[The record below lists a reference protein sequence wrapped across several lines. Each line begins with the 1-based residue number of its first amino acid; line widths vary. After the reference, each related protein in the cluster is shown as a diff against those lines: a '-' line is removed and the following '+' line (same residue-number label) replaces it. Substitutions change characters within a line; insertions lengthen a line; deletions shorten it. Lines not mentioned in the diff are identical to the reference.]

1 MKDSQRGMKKWASF
15 NALNEQKTYQNI
27 AIKKHRNCPP
37 GPLSDEQTEEINH
50 ALIRFPGRR
59 VIVSYYID
67 GEKQCEGVLTKVD
80 PIGKF
85 ILIGSKKIAFSA
97 LRKIV
102 LSDME

>member
-1 MKDSQRGMKKWASF
+1 MKKWAPF
-15 NALNEQKTYQNI
+15 DALNEQKTYQNI
-27 AIKKHRNCPP
+27 VIKKHRSCPP
-37 GPLSDEQTEEINH
+37 GLLSEEQTEEIND
-50 ALIRFPGRR
+50 ALIRFPGHK

-67 GEKQCEGVLTKVD
+67 SEKQCEGILTKVD